1 MNGSWGLCF
10 GAFAVSLGY
19 GMLTPFV
26 NELMA
31 GTQSSVQI
39 GLLIGVYPLAKAL
52 GYAAC
57 LSPKIRAWPAAL
69 MLFLT
74 VVSYGVLSFTFE
86 PFFVGLA
93 RCIEGFVFGWFLAKA
108 SVDIASM
115 GEAVG
120 YRLSWLN
127 GMSSAGVLAGPLII
141 ACTNALHRPQGAF
154 LIVAILCAIA
164 VLFQRQASVKSKA
177 SAMVPP
183 VSVLKQLLPVWP
195 LVALFAL
202 FDCTFGALSLGV
214 PVAFQALG
222 DRAISATA
230 IFFSGGFLIF
240 TVLMPIFG
248 YLSDRLQP
256 LFVLVP
262 ALAIITGL
270 FSLAGIV
277 SEPFQIGGFLSL
289 EYVAAAAAYA
299 SALAAIGKLAPNAL
313 PLVGIGQSLAMSG
326 GSVMAGL
333 LIEKSGVSHVFV
345 FLSLFYLTVL
355 VLILTS
361 AKKLFVCIIKDD
373 RWN

>member
-26 NELMA
+26 NELMS
-31 GTQSSVQI
+31 GTQSSVRI
-39 GLLIGVYPLAKAL
+39 GLLIGVYPLAKAM

-57 LSPKIRAWPAAL
+57 LSPKIRSWPAAL

-74 VVSYGVLSFTFE
+74 VISYAVLSFTLE
-86 PFFVGLA
+86 PFAVGMA
-93 RCIEGFVFGWFLAKA
+93 RCLEGFVFGWFLAKA
-108 SVDIASM
+108 SVDIASK

-141 ACTNALHRPQGAF
+141 AGTNAFHRPQGAF
-154 LIVAILCAIA
+154 LIVAILCGIT
-164 VLFQRQASVKSKA
+164 VLFQRQKSVKSEA
-177 SAMVPP
+177 SEIVPP

-240 TVLMPIFG
+240 TVVMPIFG
-248 YLSDRLQP
+248 YLTDRLQP

-262 ALAIITGL
+262 ALALITAL
-270 FSLAGIV
+270 FCLAGIV
-277 SEPFQIGGFLSL
+277 SEPFQVGGILSL
-289 EYVAAAAAYA
+289 EYVAAAAAYS
-299 SALAAIGKLAPNAL
+299 SALAVIGKLAPNAL
-313 PLVGIGQSLAMSG
+313 PLIGIGQSLAMSV
-326 GSVMAGL
+326 GSLMAGII
-333 LIEKSGVSHVFV
+333 IETNGVPHVFV
-345 FLSLFYLTVL
+345 FLCFFYLAVL
-355 VLILTS
+355 GLILTS
-361 AKKLFVCIIKDD
+361 AKKFLVGV
-373 RWN
+373 